1 MARAMK
7 QLSKAGTLDDMRKV
21 LYPATL
27 FAGFSSEEAVASTVT
42 EWLEDRC
49 TD

>member
-1 MARAMK
+1 MK

-27 FAGFSSEEAVASTVT
+27 FAGLSSEESVANTVT
-42 EWLEDRC
+42 AWLEDRF
-49 TD
+49 TE